1 MCMPDS
7 YPLDRTEYGKHNI
20 LITSNHMC
28 MAQPT
33 TIEERQARKDLKRA
47 FRLLSTR
54 FETCNITQ
62 KRTMSDVLLAD
73 CKSFEPPKL

>member
-1 MCMPDS
+1 
-7 YPLDRTEYGKHNI
+7 
-20 LITSNHMC
+20 MC

-47 FRLLSTR
+47 FPLLSTR

-62 KRTMSDVLLAD
+62 KRTMIDVLLAD

>member
-1 MCMPDS
+1 
-7 YPLDRTEYGKHNI
+7 
-20 LITSNHMC
+20 MC

-33 TIEERQARKDLKRA
+33 TIEERQARKDLKRV

-62 KRTMSDVLLAD
+62 KRTMIDVLLAD